1 MKARLVN
8 IILVEDGDNQ
18 TYFTLQGVQIS
29 EFKAGAVR
37 RLADQKPNKLLKEIK
52 KIKHGGV
59 ITALTPKQA
68 AQTKELEE
76 EKLFDKIKRYEMP
89 PMSEE

>member
-1 MKARLVN
+1 MKAQLVN
-8 IILVEDGDNQ
+8 VILVEDGDNQ

-29 EFKAGAVR
+29 EFKAGVVR
-37 RLADQKPNKLLKEIK
+37 RLADQKPDKPQIK
-52 KIKHGGV
+52 ATKHGGV